1 MVSTLG
7 EAHDLGW
14 RIRARCIKGKLE
26 AGPRSVRECRT
37 IVSLDLTTLVWTRG
51 RAFPIGRLAERL
63 RCAACGSR
71 EIAVYFEPV
80 PNGRLERRGQHGG

>member
-14 RIRARCIKGKLE
+14 RIRARCIDGTRE
-26 AGPRSVRECRT
+26 AGPRSTRECQAV
-37 IVSLDLTTLVWTRG
+37 VSLDLTTLVWTRG

-63 RCAACGSR
+63 RCSVCGSR
-71 EIAVYFEPV
+71 DIAVYFEPSAATT
-80 PNGRLERRGQHGG
+80 RARG